1 MFNKKL
7 LPVVITTVILSLG
20 YANNSFAA
28 AFQLIEQSGK
38 GAGNA
43 HAGEAARAED
53 ASTVFFNPAGM
64 MRLSGHQAEVA
75 LHFIIPKFDFQGA
88 SAFNAEH
95 PSIQAAR
102 LAGVPFDSSN
112 TNSGAGINAIVP
124 NFYYVHDY
132 SKKLKF
138 GMGVNV
144 PFGLQTEYDQQ
155 WAGRYSAI
163 KSNLMTLNLNPS
175 IAYRLN
181 SQVSIGGGV
190 NLMYAQTELSNAVDY
205 NLFYNFARFKNP
217 QLPTL
222 SLKPG
227 NISGDGIAK
236 VDGDDWGFG
245 FNLGLLLEPRQG
257 TRFGFSYRSKIS
269 LNISGD
275 ASFSNPSDPSSAQAV
290 NILRQATNLF
300 KDSKASSSIDL
311 PETIAVNF
319 YQDISSNLA
328 IMGGIN
334 WTRWER
340 IKNLVIKFDNAAQ
353 PDSITNLNYKNST
366 FSSLGLNYKYT
377 PQLSLKTGIA
387 YDKSPV
393 TNAQERSARI
403 PDDDRFWIAFGA
415 SYQTANKQLSFDF
428 GYSHLFI
435 DDIEIDSSEAYSAG
449 GSTVGYHRLTGEYSA
464 QVDILSLQLN
474 WIF

>member
-138 GMGVNV
+138 
-144 PFGLQTEYDQQ
+144 
-155 WAGRYSAI
+155 
-163 KSNLMTLNLNPS
+163 
-175 IAYRLN
+175 
-181 SQVSIGGGV
+181 
-190 NLMYAQTELSNAVDY
+190 
-205 NLFYNFARFKNP
+205 
-217 QLPTL
+217 
-222 SLKPG
+222 
-227 NISGDGIAK
+227 
-236 VDGDDWGFG
+236 
-245 FNLGLLLEPRQG
+245 
-257 TRFGFSYRSKIS
+257 
-269 LNISGD
+269 
-275 ASFSNPSDPSSAQAV
+275 
-290 NILRQATNLF
+290 
-300 KDSKASSSIDL
+300 
-311 PETIAVNF
+311 
-319 YQDISSNLA
+319 
-328 IMGGIN
+328 
-334 WTRWER
+334 
-340 IKNLVIKFDNAAQ
+340 
-353 PDSITNLNYKNST
+353 
-366 FSSLGLNYKYT
+366 
-377 PQLSLKTGIA
+377 
-387 YDKSPV
+387 
-393 TNAQERSARI
+393 
-403 PDDDRFWIAFGA
+403 
-415 SYQTANKQLSFDF
+415 
-428 GYSHLFI
+428 
-435 DDIEIDSSEAYSAG
+435 
-449 GSTVGYHRLTGEYSA
+449 
-464 QVDILSLQLN
+464 
-474 WIF
+474 